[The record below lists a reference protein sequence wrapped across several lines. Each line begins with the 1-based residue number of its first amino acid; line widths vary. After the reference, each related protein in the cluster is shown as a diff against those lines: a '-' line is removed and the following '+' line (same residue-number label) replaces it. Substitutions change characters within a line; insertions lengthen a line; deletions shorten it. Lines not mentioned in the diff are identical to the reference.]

1 MLHKSLERPLS
12 SVCSALQ
19 IPVPAFSLVTKEGHP
34 VRYDMEVPD
43 SGIELQCTLAPDC
56 SVSWTWRVNHGQLEN
71 RP

>member
-1 MLHKSLERPLS
+1 MPLR
-12 SVCSALQ
+12 SVCSASQ
-19 IPVPAFSLVTKEGHP
+19 IPVPAFSLVTKEGQP

-56 SVSWTWRVNHGQLEN
+56 SVSWTWRVKHGQLEN